1 MLEEQK
7 NNPLHGVKLETL
19 LTELVECY
27 GFGILA
33 EQININCFKSN
44 PSIKSSLKF
53 LRKEPWARNKLEA
66 FYLYRFK
73 QLPPPNDTDHS
84 LEPGERP
91 ISLDQNPGSPVE
103 IEAGEPEFVDESTS
117 GVAYEDKKKAK
128 TPRSRPRGRVEAA
141 PYRPES
147 GEQAANSASSTGDTV
162 DPWAK
167 WREKNEHDS

>member
-7 NNPLHGVKLETL
+7 NNPLHGVKLEAL

-27 GFGILA
+27 GFEILA

-73 QLPPPNDTDHS
+73 QLPRPNDTDHG

-91 ISLDQNPGSPVE
+91 ISLDQSPGSPAE
-103 IEAGEPEFVDESTS
+103 IESGEAEFIDESAS
-117 GVAYEDKKKAK
+117 GAAYDDKKKVKA
-128 TPRSRPRGRVEAA
+128 PRSRPRGRVEAA
-141 PYRPES
+141 PFRSEPD
-147 GEQAANSASSTGDTV
+147 EQPASSASSAGDAV

-167 WREKNEHDS
+167 WREKNEQDS